1 MSKRKDIEIIRRERK
16 VSFKEARRIYKA
28 NGESLIDSLIPIPP
42 RVVNIS
48 SFNPVTLEA
57 VRIYPRYIDERV
69 NDILI
74 NPDYIIE
81 DISRGMIKKIGDYL
95 EITKEPYRDGVMYR
109 GTLRILVREGGN
121 YENG

>member
-1 MSKRKDIEIIRRERK
+1 MSKRQDIEIIRRERK

-42 RVVNIS
+42 RAVNIS

-57 VRIYPRYIDERV
+57 AKIYPRYIDERV
-69 NDILI
+69 NEILI
-74 NPDYIIE
+74 NPDFIIE
-81 DISRGMIKKIGDYL
+81 DISRGMLKKIGDYL

-109 GTLRILVREGGN
+109 GTLRILVREGGY
-121 YENG
+121 YED

>member
-28 NGESLIDSLIPIPP
+28 NGESLLNSLYPLPP

-57 VRIYPRYIDERV
+57 ATIYPLYIDDKV
-69 NDILI
+69 NKEH
-74 NPDYIIE
+74 PDYIKE
-81 DISRGMIKKIGDYL
+81 DIARGMLKKIVNYL
-95 EITKEPYRDGVMYR
+95 EITKEPWISGGVIYR
-109 GTLRILVREGGN
+109 GTLRILVREGGY
-121 YENG
+121 YED

>member
-1 MSKRKDIEIIRRERK
+1 MSKRQDIEIIRRERK

-48 SFNPVTLEA
+48 SFNPVTIEA
-57 VRIYPRYIDERV
+57 VRIYPRYIDDKV
-69 NDILI
+69 NKEHPYYIKDDIA
-74 NPDYIIE
+74 
-81 DISRGMIKKIGDYL
+81 RGMIKKIGDYL

-109 GTLRILVREGGN
+109 GTLRILVREGGY
-121 YENG
+121 YED